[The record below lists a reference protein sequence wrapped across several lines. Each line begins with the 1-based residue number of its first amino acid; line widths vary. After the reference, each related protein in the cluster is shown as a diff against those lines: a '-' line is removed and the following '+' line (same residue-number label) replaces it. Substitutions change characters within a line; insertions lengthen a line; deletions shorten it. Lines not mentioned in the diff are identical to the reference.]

1 MWHDDS
7 EDDDN
12 IYRQMCVLKLTRE
25 LGWTADDDC
34 GAVFGCAE
42 QECDSSD
49 MAFASVWSRAA
60 SDERLYCSN
69 KGPQKS

>member
-1 MWHDDS
+1 MTTFI
-7 EDDDN
+7 N
-12 IYRQMCVLKLTRE
+12 MCVLNCTRE
-25 LGWTADDDC
+25 LGWTGGDDR

-49 MAFASVWSRAA
+49 MAFASIWSWAA

>member
-7 EDDDN
+7 DDN
-12 IYRQMCVLKLTRE
+12 DNMGKHMCILKLTRE
-25 LGWTADDDC
+25 LGWTGGDDC

-42 QECDSSD
+42 QECDGSNV
-49 MAFASVWSRAA
+49 AFASIWSWAA